1 MSEKNIAKPK
11 PTKKPP
17 KKKDEE
23 EVRDSLGIT
32 KKDYPIVGVVAVL
45 VVNFWAFNHDAMLF
59 RLIVIGLDFAIV
71 YMLYT
76 RYLAQYIPKRGVKKE
91 STKATPKAVS
101 HPQTETGDK
110 RGLFGIK
117 TKHYPL
123 LAGAVLLL
131 VNVSAFLNGPLA
143 FIIVAVIMDLGVTV
157 YFAYRKYGLPWRR
170 GR

>member
-1 MSEKNIAKPK
+1 MSEKNRAKPK

-23 EVRDSLGIT
+23 EVRDSLGIR
-32 KKDYPIVGVVAVL
+32 KKDYPIVGAVAVL
-45 VVNFWAFNHDAMLF
+45 VVNFWAFNQDAMLF

-76 RYLAQYIPKRGVKKE
+76 RYMAQYIPKKTQKKNPVKDT
-91 STKATPKAVS
+91 SKATS
-101 HPQTETGDK
+101 HPNTETGDK

-131 VNVSAFLNGPLA
+131 INVSAFLNGPLA
-143 FIIVAVIMDLGVTV
+143 FIIVAAIMDLAVIG
-157 YFAYRKYGLPWRR
+157 YFAYRKYGIPKWR